1 MGGLEKHGKT
11 REVHGKFISR
21 GELSL
26 PVYKGLR
33 NITFRKK
40 KFNKNQSLDEIS
52 VFLLRKFT

>member
-1 MGGLEKHGKT
+1 LEKHGKT

-21 GELSL
+21 GELSM

-40 KFNKNQSLDEIS
+40 KFNENQSLDEI
-52 VFLLRKFT
+52 